1 MNQIKRNLAIVI
13 GINEYTHP
21 IPRLNTAANDAKALA
36 DILEKRYQYRVLS
49 LLDREAT
56 HEKLNS
62 LLNNLAENKSIE
74 LPDGQIRVQ
83 SDDRVLFYFA
93 GHGFPRDAQES
104 EDCKPAGFW
113 IPQDGQLENSSTW
126 LSMQALHDALTA
138 LECRHLLIILDCCF
152 AGRFH
157 WAGVTRNIGRSR
169 RVYRQSYDRFVKHQ
183 AQQVITSAAHDEE
196 ALDALCRFG
205 QRGEEN
211 GHSPF
216 ADLLLKVLD
225 GKSDR
230 ATDSYLKAI
239 TEDGVVTAHELFTYL
254 QNKLGQIAEQ
264 QTPCF
269 FHLKKHDKG
278 EYIFQPPNF
287 NPEKLEKLK
296 LNKDTNPYKGL
307 ESFEKKDSNLF
318 FGRKTLIQKLCEFV
332 TENSLTV
339 VLGLSGSGKS
349 SLVKAGLIP
358 ALESV
363 EGNEQ
368 NSQQQWQILKP
379 IRPEDAPFSALN
391 IALTEQ
397 NLPKVAKPGE
407 ALGQGTLA
415 ESLEVWRQRHP
426 GSKLLLVI
434 DQSEE
439 LITLCRDDREREDFL
454 RSLTEALASENL
466 SDQLRIVLTLRSDF
480 EPQIRDAIEH
490 THWQEAWQDGRFVV
504 TQMNRQELQEAI
516 EEPAAA
522 RALFFE
528 SPKLINQLI
537 DEVIQMP
544 GALPLLSF
552 TLSELYLMYLKA
564 EEKEERSDRTIT
576 EADYKTLGG
585 VTLSLTKRAD
595 QEYKALVDEDPAYER
610 TIRNITLRMVAMS
623 RGELARRQVP
633 LSELE
638 YPEPEEN
645 NRVEEVRRRFVE
657 ARLTVEGLDA
667 SGNKY
672 VEPAH
677 DELVRGWTKLR
688 NWIDKAPESLSLQ
701 QHLTLTAAANDW
713 KEKEQAN
720 YLWNSNP
727 YLALLEKVVNSNN
740 SWLNQLETDFV
751 KSSIHKR
758 DEELIETEKQIIS
771 VFSSNSKDFLAS
783 DQHLEAIVEA
793 VKAGK
798 KLKQLQNQ
806 YSFWTDAALNAQV
819 RATLSQVV
827 YGMRERNRWLG
838 YCNWATSISFRPD
851 GQMLVSASEY
861 TIKLWSLEGKELQ
874 TIQGHS
880 HVTSVGF
887 SPDGQMLASASGDG
901 TIKLWSR
908 DGKEIR
914 TLYGHSDWVTTI
926 SFSRD
931 GQMLASASHDQ
942 TIRLWSL
949 DGKELRT
956 IQGHSYVT
964 SVSISRD
971 GQMLAS
977 ASHDAIKLWS
987 RDGKEL
993 RTLNEP
999 DNWFNSISFSPDG
1012 QMLASASGKGTIKL
1026 WSLDGKELRTLNGH
1040 IKEVTSVSFSPNG
1053 QMLASVSRDGTIK
1066 LWSLDGKELGTLH
1079 GHSNWVNSISFSP
1092 DGQMLASAS
1101 SDQTIRLWSLNR
1113 NPLRTLPHSNAV
1125 TSISFSPNGQML
1137 ASGSCDGTIKLWS
1150 RDGKEIRTLYGH
1162 SDRVTSISFSP
1173 DGQMLASASDDDTIK
1188 LWSLDGKEL
1197 RTLKWQSDWGYSTGV
1212 DSASFSPNG
1221 QMLAAAVNEG
1231 TAFWS
1236 LDGNQIMTLHGH
1248 GAPVADISFSRDG
1261 QMLASAGFD
1270 NKINLWK
1277 LNNIDT
1283 LNVQKPWKDLPGH
1296 IEEVTSVSFS
1306 PDGQMLA
1313 SAGLDKIINIWS
1325 CDGNKIAKLTGHT
1338 DGVTSISFSP
1348 DSKMLVSASH
1358 DQTIKLWSWDGK
1370 VIGTLK
1376 EHSDAVNS
1384 ISFSPDG
1391 KILASASD
1399 DGTVLLWNLEL
1410 DDLLVFGCNLVCDY
1424 LKNPSA
1430 NLHESDRDLCDNI
1443 PASVASRE
1451 ISSGDTTSAP
1461 TVNNPDK
1468 LVQSQQD
1475 GSDDTGTQG

>member
-1 MNQIKRNLAIVI
+1 MIK
-13 GINEYTHP
+13 
-21 IPRLNTAANDAKALA
+21 
-36 DILEKRYQYRVLS
+36 
-49 LLDREAT
+49 
-56 HEKLNS
+56 
-62 LLNNLAENKSIE
+62 
-74 LPDGQIRVQ
+74 
-83 SDDRVLFYFA
+83 
-93 GHGFPRDAQES
+93 
-104 EDCKPAGFW
+104 
-113 IPQDGQLENSSTW
+113 
-126 LSMQALHDALTA
+126 
-138 LECRHLLIILDCCF
+138 
-152 AGRFH
+152 
-157 WAGVTRNIGRSR
+157 
-169 RVYRQSYDRFVKHQ
+169 
-183 AQQVITSAAHDEE
+183 
-196 ALDALCRFG
+196 
-205 QRGEEN
+205 
-211 GHSPF
+211 
-216 ADLLLKVLD
+216 
-225 GKSDR
+225 
-230 ATDSYLKAI
+230 
-239 TEDGVVTAHELFTYL
+239 
-254 QNKLGQIAEQ
+254 
-264 QTPCF
+264 
-269 FHLKKHDKG
+269 
-278 EYIFQPPNF
+278 
-287 NPEKLEKLK
+287 
-296 LNKDTNPYKGL
+296 
-307 ESFEKKDSNLF
+307 
-318 FGRKTLIQKLCEFV
+318 KLCEFV

-363 EGNEQ
+363 DGNQQ

-407 ALGQGTLA
+407 AVGQGTLA
-415 ESLEVWRQRHP
+415 ESLEAWRQRHP

-439 LITLCRDDREREDFL
+439 LITLCRDDREREGFL

-528 SPKLINQLI
+528 SPRLINQLI

-645 NRVEEVRRRFVE
+645 NRVEEVRRRFLE

-701 QHLTLTAAANDW
+701 QRLTLTAAANDW

-798 KLKQLQNQ
+798 KLKQLQNK
-806 YSFWTDAALNAQV
+806 YSFWTDAALSAQV
-819 RATLSQVV
+819 KGTLSQVV
-827 YGMRERNRWLG
+827 YGMRECNRWLG
-838 YCNWATSISFRPD
+838 HSDGVNSVSFIRN
-851 GQMLVSASEY
+851 
-861 TIKLWSLEGKELQ
+861 
-874 TIQGHS
+874 
-880 HVTSVGF
+880 
-887 SPDGQMLASASGDG
+887 GQMLASASGGG
-901 TIKLWSR
+901 TIK
-908 DGKEIR
+908 
-914 TLYGHSDWVTTI
+914 
-926 SFSRD
+926 
-931 GQMLASASHDQ
+931 
-942 TIRLWSL
+942 LWSL
-949 DGKELRT
+949 DGKELDQLLVN
-956 IQGHSYVT
+956 IYIDN
-964 SVSISRD
+964 ISFSPD
-971 GQMLAS
+971 GQMVALGS
-977 ASHDAIKLWS
+977 RSGTIQLWNLDS
-987 RDGKEL
+987 KEL
-993 RTLNEP
+993 TTLNGHSK
-999 DNWFNSISFSPDG
+999 WVNSVSFSPDG
-1012 QMLASASGKGTIKL
+1012 QMLASAGGDGTIKLWSWDGKELKTFNGHRDTVASISFNPDGQILASAGGDGTIKL

-1040 IKEVTSVSFSPNG
+1040 SDWVTSISFSPDGQMLASAGGDGTIKLWSRNGKELRTLNGHSGEVKRVSFSPDGQMLASASRDGTIKLWSLNGKELGTLNGHSNWVDSVSFSPDGQMLASASYDQTIRLWSLNRNQLRKLPHSNGVTSVSFSRDG
-1053 QMLASVSRDGTIK
+1053 QMVASGSRDGTIK
-1066 LWSLDGKELGTLH
+1066 LWSLDGKEL
-1079 GHSNWVNSISFSP
+1079 
-1092 DGQMLASAS
+1092 
-1101 SDQTIRLWSLNR
+1101 
-1113 NPLRTLPHSNAV
+1113 RTLNG
-1125 TSISFSPNGQML
+1125 SI
-1137 ASGSCDGTIKLWS
+1137 
-1150 RDGKEIRTLYGH
+1150 KE
-1162 SDRVTSISFSP
+1162 VTSISFSP
-1173 DGQMLASASDDDTIK
+1173 DGQMVASGSRDDTIK

-1197 RTLKWQSDWGYSTGV
+1197 GTFKCHSEYSHGV
-1212 DSASFSPNG
+1212 NSVSFSPDG
-1221 QMLAAAVNEG
+1221 QMLASAVYGG
-1231 TAFWS
+1231 TTFWD
-1236 LDGNQIMTLHGH
+1236 LNGNQIVTLQGH
-1248 GAPVADISFSRDG
+1248 GAPVANISFSPDG

-1277 LNNIDT
+1277 LNNIDS
-1283 LNVQKPWKDLPGH
+1283 LNVEEPWKELPGH
-1296 IEEVTSVSFS
+1296 IKEVNSVSFS
-1306 PDGQMLA
+1306 PDGQRLA

-1325 CDGNKIAKLTGHT
+1325 MDGNKIAKLTGHT
-1338 DGVTSISFSP
+1338 DGVTSVSFSS
-1348 DSKMLVSASH
+1348 DGQMLVSASK
-1358 DQTIKLWSWDGK
+1358 DQTIKLWNWDGK

-1376 EHSDAVNS
+1376 AHSDAVNS
-1384 ISFSPDG
+1384 VSFSPDG
-1391 KILASASD
+1391 MMLASASD
-1399 DGTVLLWNLEL
+1399 DGTVLLWNLDL
-1410 DDLLVFGCNLVCDY
+1410 DDLLAFGCNLV
-1424 LKNPSA
+1424 
-1430 NLHESDRDLCDNI
+1430 RDLELQK
-1443 PASVASRE
+1443 RM
-1451 ISSGDTTSAP
+1451 
-1461 TVNNPDK
+1461 
-1468 LVQSQQD
+1468 
-1475 GSDDTGTQG
+1475 